1 MCQNDG
7 SLAKKNFIIFL
18 VMAATTM
25 GVGGIQHVLQSFLPS
40 MSDGHEAVSFVGG
53 MRWFKAICNHNSH

>member
-18 VMAATTM
+18 VMAAATI
-25 GVGGIQHVLQSFLPS
+25 GVGGIRHVLQSFLPF

-53 MRWFKAICNHNSH
+53 M